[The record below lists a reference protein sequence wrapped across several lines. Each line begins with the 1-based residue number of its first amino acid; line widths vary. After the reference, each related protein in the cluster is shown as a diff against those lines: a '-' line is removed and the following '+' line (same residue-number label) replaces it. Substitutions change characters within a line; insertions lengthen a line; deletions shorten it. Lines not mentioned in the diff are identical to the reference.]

1 MNAQLQAVI
10 STPPQLTLTAQQS
23 AALTAML
30 AFARGEH
37 GARMMTLEGYAGT
50 GKTTLVGEL
59 LRITTTTK
67 WSRDNIRRSISQIS
81 RNRKCPHARRIQ
93 CCIDRYKNP
102 EVGIKEGMIGL
113 CHTCLG
119 TNKQLLI
126 TDGSITCTECNTKK
140 IGRAH
145 V

>member
-59 LRITTTTK
+59 LRTLG
-67 WSRDNIRRSISQIS
+67 RQLNIAVAA
-81 RNRKCPHARRIQ
+81 P
-93 CCIDRYKNP
+93 
-102 EVGIKEGMIGL
+102 
-113 CHTCLG
+113 
-119 TNKQLLI
+119 TNKAVNVLR
-126 TDGSITCTECNTKK
+126 EK
-140 IGRAH
+140 IGADVPVEYSSPMFPASPPLTVSLSQSAALSAPRTPATRRH
-145 V
+145 WIS